1 MEIDFFL
8 GPTRESESVDDVHI
22 DASEVTISMPKLHVV
37 PVYNLNLVDSK
48 KDSAEEALIIAFR
61 HGFIL
66 SAPGHFELELEN
78 GTD

>member
-48 KDSAEEALIIAFR
+48 K
-61 HGFIL
+61 GFGGRGFNHCFSSSQLLDIL
-66 SAPGHFELELEN
+66 NWKVVP
-78 GTD
+78 

>member
-1 MEIDFFL
+1 M
-8 GPTRESESVDDVHI
+8 
-22 DASEVTISMPKLHVV
+22 